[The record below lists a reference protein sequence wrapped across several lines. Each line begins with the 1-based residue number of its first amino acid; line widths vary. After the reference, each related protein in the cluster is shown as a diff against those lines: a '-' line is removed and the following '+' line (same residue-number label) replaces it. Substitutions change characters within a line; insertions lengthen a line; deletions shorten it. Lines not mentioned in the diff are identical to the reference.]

1 MDIGTYLSNVHLL
14 RPTRI
19 GSFLRSFRLHS
30 PRYARE
36 TIAEICSMGVALA
49 TTPIAE
55 IGSGRSC
62 RESRADH
69 RKQAFRLNAIAA
81 VHRGTPPCSQA
92 HLPLKAPRHPT
103 RL

>member
-1 MDIGTYLSNVHLL
+1 MLRAYLNNGRLL

-49 TTPIAE
+49 TMPIDE
-55 IGSGRSC
+55 IGS
-62 RESRADH
+62 
-69 RKQAFRLNAIAA
+69 AFSAL
-81 VHRGTPPCSQA
+81 CSGNRPA
-92 HLPLKAPRHPT
+92 HLQVTRDADRKGPHFPKARDPT
-103 RL
+103 RYDA

>member
-1 MDIGTYLSNVHLL
+1 MKAPQARAYLGDGHLL

-49 TTPIAE
+49 TMPITE
-55 IGSGRSC
+55 IGS
-62 RESRADH
+62 
-69 RKQAFRLNAIAA
+69 
-81 VHRGTPPCSQA
+81 SQLA
-92 HLPLKAPRHPT
+92 HFSKA
-103 RL
+103 